1 MHIRNN
7 SACFSLICHQ
17 RHTSALSLQ
26 RHRPPS
32 IFRLSFRQAVMATLA
47 AENSK
52 SNADP
57 PSSLLSAFHLEF
69 SAAKVAMSACQKLS
83 HKVGWWR
90 GWTKNKSWRL
100 YKHHAW
106 FFQTCVDFG
115 ILLQSLFICLHFVD
129 RCQNNK
135 TGLYQLFRSVFLA
148 AISNS
153 RNKQWITFHSYRSFT
168 LPHIFFLSKLKVNC

>member
-1 MHIRNN
+1 MRLLFSFWAKFTSKNCLSNKIPKLMHIRNN

-17 RHTSALSLQ
+17 IS
-26 RHRPPS
+26 
-32 IFRLSFRQAVMATLA
+32 
-47 AENSK
+47 
-52 SNADP
+52 
-57 PSSLLSAFHLEF
+57 
-69 SAAKVAMSACQKLS
+69 
-83 HKVGWWR
+83 WWR

-129 RCQNNK
+129 RCQNNN

-168 LPHIFFLSKLKVNC
+168 LEAYSNFGRSKIIWIENRGRDL